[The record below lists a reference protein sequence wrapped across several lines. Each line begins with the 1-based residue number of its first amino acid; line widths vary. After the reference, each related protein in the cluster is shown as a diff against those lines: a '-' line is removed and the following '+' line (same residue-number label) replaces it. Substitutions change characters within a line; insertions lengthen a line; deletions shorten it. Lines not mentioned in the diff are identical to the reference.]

1 MIEFLGQYSVN
12 YEKVCPEEN
21 KEEKDEEPEINE
33 INDTKIYTAYNKI
46 TKKDVVLK
54 VISKQKLKEGD
65 YDFLLEQLNREEQLT
80 KLCRSPYIVNL
91 YQRLETDENIIFEL
105 EEFTTDL
112 SKYLFDNG
120 ELANEKSLFKEVVI
134 SLAKALKVIH
144 EKGVMH
150 RDIKPNNVFMR
161 ETDDGKQEIKLGD
174 FGCSILI
181 KDNTSEPIGTIVY
194 CAPEIIKNV
203 KYDEK
208 CDLWSLGLT
217 LFELYFGVL
226 PYGHNPNTNKIKK
239 VIYDPNHFIFRKS
252 NIPSLDIL
260 FKRLLVINP
269 KDRMTFDEFFDYVL
283 NDNFMK
289 DGVIYVN
296 NNPKYKEIYKI
307 IQSEPQIDYPEE
319 YTKECDNEAEQAEQN
334 MKKIMTYVEGGHLPD
349 IMNYANGVINNDGK
363 FNNIIYYDENINF
376 LSSINEDSDYF
387 ERQTPGAFLLCT
399 KLDSLKLVSKE
410 VVKQAKKDKRI
421 AFNLI
426 TTGSKCDKIMDFLKE
441 KTNQEFKNCIKN
453 VCIYCMNLEKWKH
466 LKDKY
471 PLVHSVC
478 NDQFQVVNFIKSFAS
493 EEIKAFPVTKL
504 ITLADYNG
512 KYKERHFAIAQFYGD
527 LTVKTY
533 KEYLEK
539 MKSLIKE
546 EDKNKKLKCDKNK
559 LLESFLTFDIKEDLK
574 KLDKL
579 IIKEYTK
586 NTFYGDLNKWLMDSK
601 MNFYEPIAYFTAR
614 LMYSLN
620 SYANLNNM
628 YCNED
633 RELHRGAQLTY
644 TCVLPYERAKG
655 KVILLSAF
663 TSTSES
669 EILAQAW
676 AGRGEEVEIYKN
688 NLKFS
693 VVFIIRNKYKK
704 KWVSNGINVQKESQ
718 FKQEKEFLYQPFS
731 FYFVRDVQIDT
742 GHYTADIYLETIGK
756 TEILEEQIKQGKQI
770 EYNKKEGLIQIKK

>member
-1 MIEFLGQYSVN
+1 MSEFLGQYSSN
-12 YEKVCPEEN
+12 YEGVCRDEN
-21 KEEKDEEPEINE
+21 NLEQEGDIET
-33 INDTKIYTAYNKI
+33 NDTKIYTAYNKK

-54 VISKQKLKEGD
+54 VISKEKLKEGD

-80 KLCRSPYIVNL
+80 KLCSSPYIVNL
-91 YQRLETDENIIFEL
+91 YQRLETEENIIFEL
-105 EEFTTDL
+105 EQCNTDL
-112 SKYLFDNG
+112 SNYLFNNG
-120 ELANEKSLFKEVVI
+120 ELAREKDLFKKVVI

-144 EKGVMH
+144 GKGVMH
-150 RDIKPNNVFMR
+150 RDIKPNNVFLK
-161 ETDDGKQEIKLGD
+161 EIDGEQEIKLGD

-194 CAPEIIKNV
+194 CAPEIIKNLV
-203 KYDEK
+203 YDEK

-226 PYGHNPNTNKIKK
+226 PYGYNPNTNKIKK
-239 VIYDPNHFIFRKS
+239 VIYDPKNFKFRKS
-252 NIPSLDIL
+252 KIPSLDIL
-260 FKRLLVINP
+260 FKRLLVIDP
-269 KDRMTFDEFFDYVL
+269 EDRMTFNEFFDYVL

-363 FNNIIYYDENINF
+363 FNNIIYYDENINY

-399 KLDSLKLVSKE
+399 NLDSLKLVSKE
-410 VVKQAKKDKRI
+410 VVSQAKKDKRI
-421 AFNLI
+421 VFNLI
-426 TTGSKCDKIMDFLKE
+426 TTGSKCDKIMGFLNESNNKDFKD
-441 KTNQEFKNCIKN
+441 CIKN
-453 VCIYCMNLEKWKH
+453 ACIYCMNFDKWKS

-471 PLVHSVC
+471 PIIYSVC
-478 NDQFQVVNFIKSFAS
+478 TSRAKVTDFIRAYAS
-493 EEIKAFPVTKL
+493 KEIKAFHVTKL
-504 ITLADYNG
+504 ITLDDYQD
-512 KYKERHFAIAQFYGD
+512 KYKERHFAISKFYGD
-527 LTVKTY
+527 LTVESY
-533 KEYLEK
+533 KKYLET
-539 MKSLIKE
+539 MKSLITE
-546 EDKNKKLKCDKNK
+546 EDQNKNLYVDKNT
-559 LLESFLTFDIKEDLK
+559 LLDSFLTFDIKKDLQ

-601 MNFYEPIAYFTAR
+601 MKYYEPIAYFTAR

-620 SYANLNNM
+620 SYAKLNKK
-628 YCNED
+628 YCDED
-633 RELHRGAQLTY
+633 KKELHRGTKITY
-644 TCVLPYERAKG
+644 TCLLPYERAKG

-663 TSTSES
+663 TSTSEND
-669 EILAQAW
+669 ATARNF
-676 AGRGEEVEIYKN
+676 AGRGQEKTIYKN

-693 VVFIIRNKYKK
+693 VVFIVKNNYKK
-704 KWVSNGINVQKESQ
+704 KWISNGIDVQKESDYQ
-718 FKQEKEFLYQPFS
+718 HEKEILYQPFS
-731 FYFVRDVQIDT
+731 FYYVRDVQIDISN
-742 GHYTADIYLETIGK
+742 YKADIYLETIGK
-756 TEILEEQIKQGKQI
+756 TEIIEEQIKKGKKI
-770 EYNKKEGLIQIKK
+770 EYNKKERIIQIKQ